1 MDVADAEDLRGRS
14 RGATELK
21 ARNIRTFK
29 NRKNL
34 LVMIPTEYDCIL
46 MSKVTL
52 VLFSLCIDFVDECPR
67 RDVLVTSLRF
77 RLPI

>member
-14 RGATELK
+14 RGARELK
-21 ARNIRTFK
+21 ARNIRTLK

-46 MSKVTL
+46 MSKVTR
-52 VLFSLCIDFVDECPR
+52 VLFSLCIDFGDECPR
-67 RDVLVTSLRF
+67 PDVFVTSLRF
-77 RLPI
+77 QLSI